1 MIKTDIIDE
10 IINCGISSEDTIL
23 QLGVGYKSG
32 NLLEKLCDYWGL
44 STSELNYLTGVDVDP
59 NKIDYLSETFSGT
72 RFIKNSMQEY
82 LDTVENNSFNWCVLT
97 GVFDEYLYG
106 DLQHSFVFKT
116 VNKCLEL
123 SENGVIFTLKID
135 ASEEFSYNPVFIFAD
150 FVNTHSTV
158 FAKKI
163 EDNNYVFCILK

>member
-10 IINCGISSEDTIL
+10 IINCGVSSEDNIL
-23 QLGVGYKSG
+23 QLGVGYKDGS
-32 NLLEKLCDYWGL
+32 LLHRLCEYWDTKPTEFG
-44 STSELNYLTGVDVDP
+44 SLTGVDVDL
-59 NKIDYLSETFSGT
+59 NKIETLSEIFSGG
-72 RFIKNSMQEY
+72 RFLEKSMQEY
-82 LDTVENNSFNWCVLT
+82 LDTVENNTFDWCILT

-116 VNKCLEL
+116 VSKCLEL
-123 SENGVIFTLKID
+123 SENGVIFTLKINVSD
-135 ASEEFSYNPVFIFAD
+135 DFSYNPVFIFAD

-163 EDNNYVFCILK
+163 EDNSYIFCILK